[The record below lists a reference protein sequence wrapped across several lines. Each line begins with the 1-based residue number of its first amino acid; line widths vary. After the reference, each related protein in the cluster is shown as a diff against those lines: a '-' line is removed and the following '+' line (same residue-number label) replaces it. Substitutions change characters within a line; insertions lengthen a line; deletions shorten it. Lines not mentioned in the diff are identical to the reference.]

1 MKPSAFEMHR
11 PRELDEALELLK
23 RFGDDARLI
32 AGGQSLVPMMNLRIA
47 APAILIDLNAVGD
60 LTGIRRDGD
69 VVRIGAMTRQQE
81 LLTNDL
87 VRQCIP
93 LMAEAARHVGHY
105 STRSRGTVGGSLANA
120 DPSSELAL
128 VAVTLRA
135 QLTVRSAKQDR
146 IVEAEDFFLDALKTA
161 LQPNEVLT
169 EIAIPVAPG
178 DSRAA
183 FSEHS
188 RRHGDFAIAS
198 AAAQLSPTQGTLQVG
213 LGAVGPVP
221 SACRR
226 IEEAFGRP
234 HFSKALEDL
243 IAAEL
248 AGIDVQSD
256 IHTSAEYRRKLAA
269 VCLSACVQKLI
280 A

>member
-1 MKPSAFEMHR
+1 MKPSVFEMHR
-11 PRELDEALELLK
+11 PRELGEALDLLE

-47 APAILIDLNAVGD
+47 APAVLIDLNAVRD

-69 VVRIGAMTRQQE
+69 VVRIGAMTRQQA

-87 VRQCIP
+87 VRQCAP
-93 LMAEAARHVGHY
+93 LMVEAARHVGHY

-135 QLTVRSAKQDR
+135 RLTVRSAKQER
-146 IVEAEDFFLDALKTA
+146 IVEADDFFLDALKTA
-161 LQPNEVLT
+161 LQPNEMLT
-169 EIAIPVAPG
+169 EIAVPVAPEG
-178 DSRAA
+178 SKVA
-183 FSEHS
+183 FCEHS

-198 AAAQLSPTQGTLQVG
+198 AAAQLSPTQGIMRIG

-221 SACRR
+221 IACQR
-226 IEEAFGRP
+226 IEDSFGQAN
-234 HFSKALEDL
+234 FAASLDALV
-243 IAAEL
+243 AAEL
-248 AGIDVQSD
+248 ADVEALSD
-256 IHTSAEYRRKLAA
+256 IHTSGEYRRKVAA
-269 VCLSACVQKLI
+269 VCLSDCVRKLI